1 MAVRDTLNKIE
12 ELVASAS
19 HLPLTGKAL
28 INEDDLLQLIE
39 EFRNELPQEL
49 GRAEEV
55 LREHDEILR
64 AAQQEA
70 DKIIKQAE
78 KQAQKLVD
86 ENDVVIK
93 AREKAHILEI
103 QAQREYATTLANNRT
118 QAQQFQNGV
127 IQYANQV
134 FDQLIA
140 NVTNT
145 ANCVNELEM
154 TLKQAM
160 QVLQQSK
167 SALGQQAYANY
178 QQQNYQQ
185 QNYQQQNYQQQNYQ
199 QQNYQQQ
206 NYPQQNY
213 QQPQQNYQQQNYQQP
228 QQNYQQPQQNYQ
240 QPQQNYQQPQQN
252 YQQPQQDYQQPQQD
266 YQQPQ
271 QDYPQDPKS

>member
-28 INEDDLLQLIE
+28 INEDELLKLIE

-49 GRAEEV
+49 GHAENIINE
-55 LREHDEILR
+55 RNNIMQM
-64 AAQQEA
+64 AQVEA

-93 AREKAHILEI
+93 AREKAHLLEI
-103 QAQREYATTLANNRT
+103 QAQREYAEAVANNRT
-118 QAQQFQNGV
+118 QIQQFQNGV
-127 IQYANQV
+127 NQYANQV

-145 ANCVNELEM
+145 ANSVNDLEM
-154 TLKQAM
+154 ILKNAM

-167 SALGQQAYANY
+167 AALSQQAYANSQAQQMQNY
-178 QQQNYQQ
+178 QPQQNQQPQNYQQ
-185 QNYQQQNYQQQNYQ
+185 N
-199 QQNYQQQ
+199 
-206 NYPQQNY
+206 P
-213 QQPQQNYQQQNYQQP
+213 
-228 QQNYQQPQQNYQ
+228 
-240 QPQQNYQQPQQN
+240 
-252 YQQPQQDYQQPQQD
+252 
-266 YQQPQ
+266 
-271 QDYPQDPKS
+271 